1 MKKILLFPFALI
13 AFSACKRDAEDL
25 PIERPFTRDFYAQG
39 EWRDSTTDVN
49 PVIFDY
55 TVGKTIEPP
64 FFNVYT
70 CRTNVEILDGYKTI
84 RCEFLGTS
92 NTNPLL
98 TFRFT
103 APLPAQPGEPAAWT
117 RAELEDLLVPGKVFQ
132 TSGAPGEVEI
142 DMRTPFQ
149 EFSFPARSR
158 LSPAPAGQVT
168 VVASEDYTWARER
181 IDGSLIEY
189 KAKKVRLTF
198 DATLGVVDF
207 TQAVIGQAEV
217 QKGEAVLYL
226 EHL

>member
-70 CRTNVEILDGYKTI
+70 CRTNVDILDGYKTI